1 LAAFEDF
8 LHDLGMPSRTF
19 HVYIMASASRRL
31 YVGVTGNLTRRID
44 QHRRLEI
51 KGFTQKYRMIRL
63 VYVEA
68 TSDVRS
74 AIRREK
80 QIKGWLRTKKISLIE
95 SLNPEWRDLAEDI
108 LEPRHSEK
116 SEESLLQSRRDP
128 SLRSG

>member
-1 LAAFEDF
+1 
-8 LHDLGMPSRTF
+8 MPPRTF

-44 QHRRLEI
+44 QHHRLEI
-51 KGFTQKYRMIRL
+51 KGFTRKYQMVRL

-68 TSDVRS
+68 TSDVTS

-80 QIKGWLRTKKISLIE
+80 QIKGWVRAKKISLIE
-95 SLNPEWRDLAEDI
+95 TLNPEWLDLAEYVLGECDS
-108 LEPRHSEK
+108 ERTCHSER
-116 SEESLLQSRRDP
+116 SEESLLGKRRDP